1 MKKLGLFLTLII
13 ITVIILIA
21 TPAFAERLKY
31 TGLARSEGG
40 AVLASAT
47 VAVYLAGTTTPA
59 DVYEASSGGTSVN
72 EVTTDSNG
80 RWTFYA
86 DTTDYAFTQEYKV
99 VVTKDGY
106 SSITLD
112 NIFILRLPTNAV
124 GVLYNDGSGNYS
136 WGSSLSSGGIT
147 LADDSTLTL
156 PPAAS
161 TYDSGLLGCSTDG
174 TCSWIDPTS
183 LLTSVDLS
191 SVTITGGT
199 ENSIAIWD
207 GSQNLT
213 GTTTPALGTP
223 ASGTLTNCS
232 GLPASGLVPSTS
244 QAVGFGTI
252 ELGHASD
259 TTISRT
265 AAGIAAIEGNVI
277 GGALT
282 PVIGDADD
290 FDDNF
295 TGVNLYG
302 GTYIVS
308 GAGTIILPEATA
320 GMNFTIVLEG
330 AVATIIDPLGTGTA
344 DTIYMNGLA
353 AAADENIT
361 SSTLGAM
368 CVFQYRAANTWM
380 ATCNGFAEATPP

>member
-1 MKKLGLFLTLII
+1 M
-13 ITVIILIA
+13 A
-21 TPAFAERLKY
+21 TQDWTF
-31 TGLARSEGG
+31 SG
-40 AVLASAT
+40 AV
-47 VAVYLAGTTTPA
+47 
-59 DVYEASSGGTSVN
+59 
-72 EVTTDSNG
+72 
-80 RWTFYA
+80 
-86 DTTDYAFTQEYKV
+86 
-99 VVTKDGY
+99 
-106 SSITLD
+106 TL
-112 NIFILRLPTNAV
+112 PV
-124 GVLYNDGSGNYS
+124 
-136 WGSSLSSGGIT
+136 IT
-147 LADDSTLTL
+147 LADASTLTL

>member
-1 MKKLGLFLTLII
+1 MENIKRA
-13 ITVIILIA
+13 ILIA
-21 TPAFAERLKY
+21 VICLIPFVCHAVKMTDFTEDTSPTSDDLIWTTNAPATA
-31 TGLARSEGG
+31 
-40 AVLASAT
+40 
-47 VAVYLAGTTTPA
+47 PA
-59 DVYEASSGGTSVN
+59 DRK
-72 EVTTDSNG
+72 VTLGNLLLWMATQD
-80 RWTFYA
+80 WTFSG
-86 DTTDYAFTQEYKV
+86 T
-99 VVTKDGY
+99 VT
-106 SSITLD
+106 
-112 NIFILRLPTNAV
+112 LPV
-124 GVLYNDGSGNYS
+124 
-136 WGSSLSSGGIT
+136 IT
-147 LADDSTLTL
+147 LADASTLTL
-156 PPAAS
+156 PAAAS
-161 TYDSGLLGCSTDG
+161 AYEPGLFGCNSDG
-174 TCSWIDPTS
+174 TCTWIDPST

-191 SVTITGGT
+191 SVTISGGT
-199 ENSIAIWD
+199 ASRMAEWD
-207 GSQNLT
+207 GSGNLT
-213 GTTTPALGTP
+213 SSDTATTGTGAPVKAISPTLVTPILGTP

-232 GLPASGLVPSTS
+232 GLPASGLVASTS
-244 QAVGFGTI
+244 QAVGFGMI

>member
-1 MKKLGLFLTLII
+1 MTGVQTCALPILTLPV
-13 ITVIILIA
+13 ITLADASTLTLPAAAPEVPSFFHIA
-21 TPAFAERLKY
+21 TDGTMTFVPISDYVSESGDYSPTGTWDWSGATVSGLNA
-31 TGLARSEGG
+31 TGL
-40 AVLASAT
+40 
-47 VAVYLAGTTTPA
+47 
-59 DVYEASSGGTSVN
+59 
-72 EVTTDSNG
+72 
-80 RWTFYA
+80 
-86 DTTDYAFTQEYKV
+86 K
-99 VVTKDGY
+99 
-106 SSITLD
+106 
-112 NIFILRLPTNAV
+112 
-124 GVLYNDGSGNYS
+124 
-136 WGSSLSSGGIT
+136 

-156 PPAAS
+156 PTAAS

-232 GLPASGLVPSTS
+232 GLPASGLVASTS
-244 QAVGFGTI
+244 QAVGFGMI

-308 GAGTIILPEATA
+308 GAGTIILPDATA